1 MSSSEYKKTDIY
13 NIQKMLFIYNAIK
26 TGWEVKMIEENKFEF
41 KKDRKNQQVNLDNYL
56 KNFVLQNLN
65 VDNIQN
71 NDS

>member
-65 VDNIQN
+65 VDNIKN
-71 NDS
+71 NDP